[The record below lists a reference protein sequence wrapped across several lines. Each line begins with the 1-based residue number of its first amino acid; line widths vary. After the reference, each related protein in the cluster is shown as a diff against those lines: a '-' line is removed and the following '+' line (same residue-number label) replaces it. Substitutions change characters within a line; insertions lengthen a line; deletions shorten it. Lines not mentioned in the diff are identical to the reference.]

1 MVAITGASGSGKTSL
16 IRWLAGLL
24 APAGG
29 SIILDGVRL
38 WDLDERARTRF
49 RRKSLGLATQQ
60 AGLVGELTI
69 AENVAL
75 PLRLLG
81 EDRRSGREKARQ
93 ALDSVG
99 IAGLADRFPGEISG
113 GERQRAAIVRAA
125 IHDPLI
131 LLADEPTGALDE
143 ENSSLARDILRA
155 HARGREAAVVVVTH
169 DPILVAGAD
178 RCLLMRHGQLHERA
192 PQ

>member
-1 MVAITGASGSGKTSL
+1 MPRMWHCLFVSSARIAA
-16 IRWLAGLL
+16 RA
-24 APAGG
+24 ARRR
-29 SIILDGVRL
+29 VRL
-38 WDLDERARTRF
+38 WH
-49 RRKSLGLATQQ
+49 
-60 AGLVGELTI
+60 
-69 AENVAL
+69 
-75 PLRLLG
+75 
-81 EDRRSGREKARQ
+81 
-93 ALDSVG
+93 SVG